1 MLQKIDATVARV
13 RKDMNTTLNMTD
25 NPISVDYIIIIII
38 NLIYIIS
45 SIINYIYVVT

>member
-25 NPISVDYIIIIII
+25 NPISVDYIIII

>member
-1 MLQKIDATVARV
+1 MLQKVDATVARV

-25 NPISVDYIIIIII
+25 NPISVDYIIII

>member
-1 MLQKIDATVARV
+1 MLQKVDATVARV
-13 RKDMNTTLNMTD
+13 RKDVNTTLNMTD
-25 NPISVDYIIIIII
+25 NPISVDYIIII